1 MTSTPT
7 RARHIVTLFAVALAV
22 ITYVDR
28 AAINVS
34 AIYITKE
41 LGLTTIQMGWAF
53 AAFGWA
59 YALFEIPGGW
69 LGDKIGPRRV
79 LLRIV
84 LWWSLFTAVTGWAWG
99 GASLVAISALFGAG
113 EAGAFPNMTR
123 MFTTWLPVSERERAQ
138 ANLWLATRLTAAFT
152 PVLVALM
159 IQQVGRRRPLDMF
172 GGACVVCA

>member
-1 MTSTPT
+1 MTPTPT

-34 AIYITKE
+34 AIYITKD

-79 LLRIV
+79 LHADRRLVVVVHRGDRLGV
-84 LWWSLFTAVTGWAWG
+84 ERHVADRDPGAVRRRRSRAR
-99 GASLVAISALFGAG
+99 
-113 EAGAFPNMTR
+113 FPNMTR
-123 MFTTWLPVSERERAQ
+123 MFTTWLPVKERERAQ

-152 PVLVALM
+152 PVLVAPL
-159 IQQVGRRRPLDMF
+159 IQRS
-172 GGACVVCA
+172 GGGGPSRSSARSA